1 MSLQSGFQSITS
13 TLLPFLFI
21 DFPPMLG
28 LAPSCFV
35 AVWGILPGLFF
46 IIPNKNGLFVVL
58 PSKLNFF
65 ARRVSALFRGVVL
78 SVDRDGLSSVTYR
91 VKLHDLLF
99 CSVPVPSGAKWIGG
113 KLSIYGRPVLSAGQ
127 SVIVKGVF
135 TKRLSKYYIDPAS
148 ISFY

>member
-1 MSLQSGFQSITS
+1 MKTFLKRLFLRIYSFFSGCLTFHICIIVLFLSFSSFASEFSSVAYVLANTNN
-13 TLLPFLFI
+13 LL
-21 DFPPMLG
+21 G
-28 LAPSCFV
+28 ESV
-35 AVWGILPGLFF
+35 AV
-46 IIPNKNGLFVVL
+46 
-58 PSKLNFF
+58 
-65 ARRVSALFRGVVL
+65 RGVVL